1 MRLFLH
7 DLFHS
12 LLRFPWRNTLFTLR
26 ERFDEDRLG
35 LTAGS
40 LTFTTTMSL
49 VPIVTVGLAVFSA
62 FPMFAQ
68 LQSGLQKW
76 LVDSLVPDA
85 IARPVL
91 LYLNQ
96 FAGKA
101 SQIGWTGAVVLLA
114 TALALVLTIDRKLND
129 IWRVRRQRPLTQ
141 RVLMYWALLTLGPL
155 LLGGSISLASYAVSA
170 SKGLVSALPGGL
182 RLVLDALEFVLLS
195 AGLVLL
201 YRFVPHT
208 TVQWQHAM
216 TGGVLATL
224 GIEIAKSVLAWY
236 VSHVPTYSAVYGT
249 FATVP
254 ILLLWI
260 YVLWVLVLLGAVI
273 AAYLPSLLTG
283 VARQG
288 GTPGWSFQLALE
300 VLSRLHHRHQSGESA
315 GLSLGQL
322 AAQLR
327 VHDLQLEEAL
337 ETLLALDW
345 IGQLDENM
353 GRYVLLI
360 NPHHQALAPLV
371 QALLLPCDAPVGAA
385 VWQAAAV
392 HHVMLDQVL
401 PQTVPA

>member
-1 MRLFLH
+1 MWLYLQT
-7 DLFHS
+7 
-12 LLRFPWRNTLFTLR
+12 LLRFPWHTTAKTLF
-26 ERFDEDRLG
+26 ERFREDRLG

-62 FPMFAQ
+62 FPMFGR

-76 LVDSLVPDA
+76 LIDSLVPDN

-91 LYLNQ
+91 TYLNQ

-101 SQIGWTGAVVLLA
+101 SQIGWTGAIVLLL

-129 IWRVRRQRPLTQ
+129 IWRVRRPRPLAQ
-141 RVLMYWALLTLGPL
+141 RVLMYWAVLTLGPL
-155 LLGGSISLASYAVSA
+155 LLGGSLSLGSYALSA

-182 RLVLDALEFVLLS
+182 RVVLDMLEF
-195 AGLVLL
+195 GLIGLGLTLL

-208 TVQWQHAM
+208 HVQWRHALV
-216 TGGVLATL
+216 GGGFVAI
-224 GIEIAKSVLAWY
+224 GIEISKTVLAWY
-236 VSHVPTYSAVYGT
+236 VTKVPTYSAVYGT

-273 AAYLPSLLTG
+273 TAYLPSLLAG

-300 VLSRLHHRHQSGESA
+300 VLSTLHQRQQSSTP
-315 GLSLGQL
+315 GLSLDDL
-322 AAQLR
+322 AAQLQ
-327 VHDLQLEEAL
+327 VHDLHLEEPL
-337 ETLLALDW
+337 ETLQKLDW
-345 IGQLDENM
+345 IGCLDEDQA
-353 GRYVLLI
+353 RYVLLI
-360 NPHHQALAPLV
+360 TPSRQALAPLAL
-371 QALLLPCDAPVGAA
+371 ALLLPQDTPASAA
-385 VWQAAAV
+385 LWQASQLQNLT
-392 HHVMLDQVL
+392 LDQVL
-401 PQTVPA
+401 PAQTVPLQT